1 MSTIHRTDG
10 GFVQYTKGAP
20 DEVLRRCTHYT
31 EGGAVLPMTEEK
43 RAAILADNKAMA
55 DKALRVLAAAQRL
68 YDSLPDRLEPEDLEQ
83 DLCFIGLAGMI
94 DPVRPE
100 VKDAVAQCRA
110 AGIRPVM
117 ITGDHKDTAVAIAK
131 ELGIITDASQAVTG
145 SALDGL
151 SDEEL
156 DNVSGGGCGP
166 TYYEACM
173 ANGYCSD
180 YICSRCGSRG
190 IIVRNGELRCSGC
203 LAYNPR
209 CWNCMNSIGDKR
221 SKILTCK
228 VRLRRGTPE

>member
-1 MSTIHRTDG
+1 MELNKELLVKAKEAKTPEELLTLA
-10 GFVQYTKGAP
+10 KENGA
-20 DEVLRRCTHYT
+20 DL
-31 EGGAVLPMTEEK
+31 TEESA
-43 RAAILADNKAMA
+43 RT
-55 DKALRVLAAAQRL
+55 
-68 YDSLPDRLEPEDLEQ
+68 YFDLLHPQ
-83 DLCFIGLAGMI
+83 
-94 DPVRPE
+94 
-100 VKDAVAQCRA
+100 
-110 AGIRPVM
+110 
-117 ITGDHKDTAVAIAK
+117 TG
-131 ELGIITDASQAVTG
+131 E
-145 SALDGL
+145 L
-151 SDEEL
+151 SDDEL

-228 VRLRRGTPE
+228 IRLRRGAPE